1 MYTAQNTSAY
11 GQTNGRGRNDQLRDS
26 TESVNSTNIA
36 PVANV
41 TIASRESHE
50 RPRRAPHLTRALQH
64 RNYRLFFSGQTVS
77 LVGTWITRIATSWLV
92 YRLSGS
98 VFLLG
103 VVGFFGQI
111 PTLILAPFAGVL
123 VDRMDRHRILVVT
136 QFLSMLQSVGLAVL
150 TFSGIITVADVL
162 MLQVAQ
168 GIINA
173 FDTPARQAFVVEM
186 VEDRADLPNAIALN
200 SSMVNAS
207 RVIGPSIGGLIIA
220 AVGEGWCFTIDA
232 VSYLA
237 VIASLLAMRIVKL
250 EKTRPDTH
258 VWEELRNG
266 FQYVTR
272 FVPVRESL
280 LLLALV
286 GTMGMPYTVLM
297 PAIAAGVLH
306 GGPHT
311 LGYLMTASG
320 LGALG
325 GALYLAS
332 RTSVLGLGRAI
343 VVATITFGAAL
354 VAFSLSR
361 VLWLSLLLMPFVG
374 GGMMVEMASTNTI
387 IQTIV
392 DDQMR
397 GRVMAFY
404 TMAFL
409 GTAPLGSL
417 LAGFV
422 ADHIGPMKTIMLGGA
437 SCIIAGAVFAWRL
450 PTLRAHVRPIYIERG
465 ILAATEI
472 EAGSKAL

>member
-1 MYTAQNTSAY
+1 MTH
-11 GQTNGRGRNDQLRDS
+11 
-26 TESVNSTNIA
+26 
-36 PVANV
+36 
-41 TIASRESHE
+41 ASRE
-50 RPRRAPHLTRALQH
+50 PRRPERARRTPHLTRALQH

-103 VVGFFGQI
+103 IVGFFGQI

-123 VDRMDRHRILVVT
+123 VDRWNRHRILVVT
-136 QFLSMLQSVGLAVL
+136 QFLSMLQSVALAVL
-150 TFSGIITVADVL
+150 TFAGIITVVDVL
-162 MLQVAQ
+162 ILQVVQ

-173 FDTPARQAFVVEM
+173 FDTPARQTFVVEM

-250 EKTRPDTH
+250 ERDRPETH
-258 VWEELRNG
+258 AWEELRNG
-266 FQYVTR
+266 FRYVTH
-272 FVPVRESL
+272 FAPIRESL

-297 PAIAAGVLH
+297 PAIASGVLH

-320 LGALG
+320 VGALG

-332 RTSVLGLGRAI
+332 RTTVLGLGRAI
-343 VVATITFGAAL
+343 VVATMTFGVSL
-354 VAFSLSR
+354 VAFSLSHT
-361 VLWLSLLLMPFVG
+361 LWLSLLLMPFVG

-392 DDQMR
+392 DDHMR

-422 ADHIGPMKTIMLGGA
+422 ADHIGPMKTIMLGGT
-437 SCIIAGAVFAWRL
+437 SCIIAGAVFAMRL
-450 PTLRAHVRPIYIERG
+450 PRLRAHVRPIYIERG
-465 ILAATEI
+465 ILAAVEI
-472 EAGSKAL
+472 EGGSKAL

>member
-1 MYTAQNTSAY
+1 VTTAH
-11 GQTNGRGRNDQLRDS
+11 R
-26 TESVNSTNIA
+26 A
-36 PVANV
+36 PQ
-41 TIASRESHE
+41 E
-50 RPRRAPHLTRALQH
+50 RPRKSPHLTRALQH

-111 PTLILAPFAGVL
+111 PTLVLAPVAGVL
-123 VDRMDRHRILVVT
+123 IDRWDRHRILVVT
-136 QFLSMLQSVGLAVL
+136 QVLSMLQSVGLAVL
-150 TFSGIITVADVL
+150 TFAGIITVADIL
-162 MLQVAQ
+162 ILQVAQ

-232 VSYLA
+232 VSYVA
-237 VIASLLAMRIVKL
+237 VIASLLAMRIVRL
-250 EKTRPDTH
+250 ERARPETRI
-258 VWEELRNG
+258 WEELRNG
-266 FQYVTR
+266 FSYVTH
-272 FVPVRESL
+272 FSPVRESL

-286 GTMGMPYTVLM
+286 GTMGVPYTVLM
-297 PAIAAGVLH
+297 PAIASGVLH

-320 LGALG
+320 VGALG

-332 RTSVLGLGRAI
+332 RKSVLGLGRAM
-343 VVATITFGAAL
+343 VVATITFGVSL
-354 VAFSLSR
+354 VVFSFSR
-361 VLWLSLLLMPFVG
+361 SVWLSMLVLPFVG

-387 IQTIV
+387 LQTIV

-422 ADHIGPMKTIMLGGA
+422 ADHIGPMKTILLGGT
-437 SCIIAGAVFAWRL
+437 SCIMAGLLFAARL
-450 PTLRAHVRPIYIERG
+450 PRLRAHVRPIYIERG
-465 ILAATEI
+465 ILAAAEI
-472 EAGSKAL
+472 EGGSKAL